1 MEGGLG
7 DIGVAQGSP
16 AAQPGA
22 RTGQVL
28 SKCLR
33 ELAERDVV
41 LGFVGRAGRLTRE
54 AMDVFIRI
62 KERVTALM
70 QPVAH
75 ATSAF
80 SIRNRLKVQQR
91 GFEPVFLDLR
101 KRSRS
106 QHEAANGVVAPVELK
121 NEVKINTKN
130 KRFKRFQK

>member
-7 DIGVAQGSP
+7 DIGVAQAAH

-22 RTGQVL
+22 RTGQLL

-41 LGFVGRAGRLTRE
+41 LGFVGSAGRLTRE

-70 QPVAH
+70 QSVAH
-75 ATSAF
+75 ATSAL
-80 SIRNRLKVQQR
+80 SIRNWIKVQQR

-106 QHEAANGVVAPVELK
+106 HSTRGQTASWHQWNSA
-121 NEVKINTKN
+121 
-130 KRFKRFQK
+130 QK